1 MTTDP
6 TTHWTDGA
14 GPIDG
19 NTDYGPPPLAA
30 VWKPGEECHVA
41 LVDPPNPV
49 FVTIHDSNGGSGV
62 VQYVG
67 SAPGTFPADVTDLV
81 QGHDGVLTLTWN
93 IGTGV
98 SEPFVYHCAPP
109 ATTTT
114 TVAPETTTT
123 SVAPATT
130 TSFDPGTPTSVA
142 SPTTVATV
150 GVADHLPDT
159 GFGNAELG
167 IGAFGALGVGA
178 LFVLGARFWKAHR

>member
-19 NTDYGPPPLAA
+19 STDYGPPPLAA
-30 VWKPGEECHVA
+30 AWKPGEECHIA

-49 FVTIHDSNGGSGV
+49 FVTIHDSNGGSSV

-67 SAPGTFPADVTDLV
+67 ATPGTFPADVTELV

-98 SEPFVYHCAPP
+98 SEPFVYHCAPEP
-109 ATTTT
+109 TTTT
-114 TVAPETTTT
+114 TVAPATSTTT
-123 SVAPATT
+123 VAPVASTT
-130 TSFDPGTPTSVA
+130 TSFAIEPTTTA
-142 SPTTVATV
+142 TVATV
-150 GVADHLPDT
+150 GVPPHLPDT
-159 GFGNAELG
+159 GFGNADLG

-178 LFVLGARFWKAHR
+178 LLILIARKVAR